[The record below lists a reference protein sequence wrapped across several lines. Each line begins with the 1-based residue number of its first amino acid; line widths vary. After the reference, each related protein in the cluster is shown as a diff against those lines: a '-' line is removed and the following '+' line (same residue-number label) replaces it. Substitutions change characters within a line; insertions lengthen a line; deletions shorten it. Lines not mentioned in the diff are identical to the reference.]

1 MKMKRLSKILLTL
14 FLIITNG
21 CLEDK
26 NIPTVNFELDKTAKL
41 LDYFES
47 QGDFVN
53 TEQAPGLISVTQL
66 FSNQSEYTIL
76 DIRPV
81 DEFINGHIQNS
92 VHVSTDRL
100 YDVVDS
106 LYSLDQTKKI
116 SIVSKNGQSSAYF
129 VCLLRLAGF
138 NNIFSVKY
146 GMAYWNID
154 FAEDWLQSLKDAED
168 VDNTNEN
175 YPKLSLS
182 RLPGLDLPSSLN
194 SSRELAVY
202 RIKQVIKNGFKA
214 GINYEAD
221 FDPLIQS
228 TNLKICYGTERLYIM
243 PPLQEGKGHPVGT
256 IWYWDNP
263 VFEFRSIKSLQT
275 LPSNSPIIIYSADG
289 QLSACMAAY
298 LTVLGY
304 NTKTLLFGANQLF
317 YSRMISDP
325 ELNGDTFKPEE
336 INSYPYVTG
345 N

>member
-1 MKMKRLSKILLTL
+1 MKLLIKISLIL

-26 NIPTVNFELDKTAKL
+26 LVQTVNFELDKTAKIL
-41 LDYFES
+41 EYFES

-53 TEQAPGLISVTQL
+53 TEQAPGLISTMHL

-76 DIRPV
+76 DIRPFG
-81 DEFINGHIQNS
+81 EFINGHIQNAI
-92 VHVSTDRL
+92 HVSTNRL
-100 YDVVDS
+100 FEVVDS
-106 LYSLDQTKKI
+106 LYSISQTKKI

-138 NNIFSVKY
+138 NNTYSVKY

-154 FAEDWLQSLKDAED
+154 FSDDWLHALKDEED
-168 VDNTNEN
+168 ISITNEN
-175 YPKLSLS
+175 FPKLPLS
-182 RLPGLDLPSSLN
+182 HLPDLGLPSILN
-194 SSRELAVY
+194 SNRELAVY

-214 GINYEAD
+214 GINYEAN
-221 FDPLIQS
+221 FDVLINP
-228 TNLKICYGTERLYIM
+228 TNFKICYGQERLYIM
-243 PPLQEGKGHPVGT
+243 PPLQEGKGHTVGT
-256 IWYWDNP
+256 IWYRDIP
-263 VFEFRSIKSLQT
+263 AFEFRSIKSLQT
-275 LPSNSPIIIYSADG
+275 LPTNSPIIIYSSDG

-304 NTKTLLFGANQLF
+304 NVKTLLFGSNQLF
-317 YSRMISDP
+317 YTRMQSDP
-325 ELNGDTFKPEE
+325 ELNVHTFKPEE